1 MSRNERQLE
10 LPLKFPSPPKSRPEG
25 TVRRRCAGCG
35 RKVEVPKWYADEV
48 ELIFCSPECRRAWAG
63 AAREPPKVVLEPRP
77 EYRGG
82 DWEVN
87 AERARKR
94 DRYTC
99 RICGVTE
106 KELGRKL
113 DVHHILP
120 FGWFKDPRDAN
131 RLSNLISVCP
141 SCHRKLEAE
150 TVKDLPLFIPPAP
163 SRRRRP

>member
-1 MSRNERQLE
+1 MKQIQLE
-10 LPLKFPSPPKSRPEG
+10 LPLKLPSLPKPRPEG
-25 TVRRRCAGCG
+25 KVRRRCARCG
-35 RKVEVPKWYADEV
+35 RTVEVPRWYGE
-48 ELIFCSPECRRAWAG
+48 EMRLFFCSRECRRAWTEAE
-63 AAREPPKVVLEPRP
+63 REPPRVVLEPRP

-82 DWEVN
+82 DWEVQ

-99 RICGVTE
+99 RISGITE

-120 FGWFKDPRDAN
+120 FSWFRDPRQAN

-150 TVKDLPLFIPPAP
+150 TRAKLPLFL
-163 SRRRRP
+163 

>member
-1 MSRNERQLE
+1 MKQIQLE
-10 LPLKFPSPPKSRPEG
+10 LPLKLPSLPKPRPEG
-25 TVRRRCAGCG
+25 KVRRRCARCG
-35 RKVEVPKWYADEV
+35 RTVEVPRWYGE
-48 ELIFCSPECRRAWAG
+48 EMRLFFCSRECRRAWTEAE
-63 AAREPPKVVLEPRP
+63 REPPRVVLEPRP

-82 DWEVN
+82 DWEVQ

-99 RICGVTE
+99 RICGITE
-106 KELGRKL
+106 EELGRKL

-120 FGWFKDPRDAN
+120 FSWFRDPRQAN

-150 TVKDLPLFIPPAP
+150 TRAKLPLFL
-163 SRRRRP
+163 